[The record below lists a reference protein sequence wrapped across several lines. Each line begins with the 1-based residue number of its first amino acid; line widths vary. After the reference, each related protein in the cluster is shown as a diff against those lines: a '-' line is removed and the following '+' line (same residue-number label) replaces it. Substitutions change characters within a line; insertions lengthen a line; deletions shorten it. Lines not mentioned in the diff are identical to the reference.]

1 MEISEKL
8 LNIVLEKELEKKY
21 DGSYIFICN
30 GIINLEN
37 NEVSSTLGFY
47 DSEIDFFI
55 NIYELAHKC
64 KEWAKYNELLGNSG
78 YDLYTKHLKGINYPS
93 AMKDKPLNKN
103 YDYWICFY
111 SRYNHISSTIG
122 QGIRESEAIFKA
134 CQWILDNKE
143 G

>member
-1 MEISEKL
+1 MEIS
-8 LNIVLEKELEKKY
+8 KELLSAAIDEEVEHVY
-21 DGSYIFICN
+21 DKSDLGENYICYKPKIGRN
-30 GIINLEN
+30 
-37 NEVSSTLGFY
+37 V
-47 DSEIDFFI
+47 DI

-64 KEWAKYNELLGNSG
+64 KVWAKYNELLGNSG
-78 YDLYTKHLKGINYPS
+78 YDLHTKHLKGINYPS
-93 AMKDKPLNKN
+93 AMNDKLLNKN